1 MFLLVCIDYL
11 PFCRRGALI
20 FIDEADSFLEDREY
34 LTPSRVRVL
43 NEFIFHTGTE
53 SRNVSLIIIDL
64 SLKQI
69 FNFIYNQFMAVFETN
84 RPWVIDPAVMS
95 RISRTV
101 EFPNPSPEDIQSML
115 TRKINAV
122 LKQNSNNWFSFSFRK
137 TPPIDFSVLDNNT
150 IKTLAKTF
158 AAESFVGRDITNFV
172 ILLAQAAFANDM
184 KITKEVLEEVLPF
197 FFL

>member
-11 PFCRRGALI
+11 SFCRRGALI

-64 SLKQI
+64 SMKQI
-69 FNFIYNQFMAVFETN
+69 FNFLYNQFMAVFETN

-122 LKQNSNNWFSFSFRK
+122 LKQNSKNWFSFLRK
-137 TPPIDFSVLDNNT
+137 TPQIDFSVLDDNT

-184 KITKEVLEEVLPF
+184 KITKEVLEEVLLQF